1 MNPLEEKDIQILK
14 EMFRES
20 EARMENKMEARMV
33 EMFHESEARMEAM
46 MDRKIDALR
55 TENNEKFESID
66 QKFDAID
73 KRFEAIDQ
81 KFDAIDKRFE
91 AIDQKFDAI
100 DKRFEAM
107 DKKIED
113 TAAQVQR
120 NTAILMDAEFSRRF
134 DLIEE
139 QLQLLM
145 EKMTAPARVDKLED
159 DMTVVK
165 ASIRNLSG
173 RVQTLEEAR
182 HLQ

>member
-20 EARMENKMEARMV
+20 EARMEARI
-33 EMFHESEARMEAM
+33 EARMEAM
-46 MDRKIDALR
+46 MDRKIKASEER
-55 TENNEKFESID
+55 T
-66 QKFDAID
+66 D
-73 KRFEAIDQ
+73 K
-81 KFDAIDKRFE
+81 K
-91 AIDQKFDAI
+91 
-100 DKRFEAM
+100 FEAM
-107 DKKIED
+107 NKKIEE

-120 NTAILMDAEFSRRF
+120 NAAILMDAEFSRRF

-145 EKMTAPARVDKLED
+145 EKMTAPARVEKLEE

-173 RVQTLEEAR
+173 RVQTLEDAR
-182 HLQ
+182 NLQ

>member
-33 EMFHESEARMEAM
+33 EMFRESEARMEAM

-55 TENNEKFESID
+55 TETNDKLEAMQAENNQKFES
-66 QKFDAID
+66 
-73 KRFEAIDQ
+73 
-81 KFDAIDKRFE
+81 
-91 AIDQKFDAI
+91 I

-120 NTAILMDAEFSRRF
+120 NTALLMDAEFSRRF

>member
-33 EMFHESEARMEAM
+33 EMFQESEARMEAM

-55 TENNEKFESID
+55 TETNDKLDAMQAENN
-66 QKFDAID
+66 QK
-73 KRFEAIDQ
+73 
-81 KFDAIDKRFE
+81 FE

>member
-1 MNPLEEKDIQILK
+1 MEEKDIQILK

-33 EMFHESEARMEAM
+33 EMFQESEARMEAM

-55 TENNEKFESID
+55 TETNEKLDAMQAENNQKFES
-66 QKFDAID
+66 
-73 KRFEAIDQ
+73 
-81 KFDAIDKRFE
+81 
-91 AIDQKFDAI
+91 I

>member
-20 EARMENKMEARMV
+20 EARME
-33 EMFHESEARMEAM
+33 AM

-55 TENNEKFESID
+55 TENNDKLEAMQAETNDKLEAMQAENNQKFES
-66 QKFDAID
+66 
-73 KRFEAIDQ
+73 
-81 KFDAIDKRFE
+81 
-91 AIDQKFDAI
+91 IDQKFDAI

-120 NTAILMDAEFSRRF
+120 NTALLMDAEFSRRF

>member
-1 MNPLEEKDIQILK
+1 MEEKDIQILK
-14 EMFRES
+14 EMFR
-20 EARMENKMEARMV
+20 
-33 EMFHESEARMEAM
+33 ESEARMEAM

-73 KRFEAIDQ
+73 KRFES
-81 KFDAIDKRFE
+81 IDKRFE
-91 AIDQKFDAI
+91 SIDQKFDAI

-120 NTAILMDAEFSRRF
+120 NTALLMDAEFSRRF

-139 QLQLLM
+139 QLQILM

>member
-1 MNPLEEKDIQILK
+1 MNPLEEKDIQFLK
-14 EMFRES
+14 EMFCES
-20 EARMENKMEARMV
+20 EARM
-33 EMFHESEARMEAM
+33 EARMEAM

-55 TENNEKFESID
+55 TETNEK
-66 QKFDAID
+66 
-73 KRFEAIDQ
+73 
-81 KFDAIDKRFE
+81 
-91 AIDQKFDAI
+91 
-100 DKRFEAM
+100 FEAM

>member
-33 EMFHESEARMEAM
+33 EMFQESEARMEAM

-73 KRFEAIDQ
+73 KRFES
-81 KFDAIDKRFE
+81 
-91 AIDQKFDAI
+91 IDQKFDAI

-120 NTAILMDAEFSRRF
+120 NTALLMDAEFSRRF

>member
-1 MNPLEEKDIQILK
+1 MEEKDIQILK

-33 EMFHESEARMEAM
+33 EMFQESEARMEAM

-55 TENNEKFESID
+55 TETNDKLDAIQAENNQKFES
-66 QKFDAID
+66 
-73 KRFEAIDQ
+73 
-81 KFDAIDKRFE
+81 
-91 AIDQKFDAI
+91 I

-120 NTAILMDAEFSRRF
+120 NTAILKDAEFSRRF

-139 QLQLLM
+139 QLQILM

>member
-20 EARMENKMEARMV
+20 EARM
-33 EMFHESEARMEAM
+33 EARMEAM

-73 KRFEAIDQ
+73 KRFES
-81 KFDAIDKRFE
+81 
-91 AIDQKFDAI
+91 IDQKFDAI

-120 NTAILMDAEFSRRF
+120 NTALLMDAEFSRRF

>member
-55 TENNEKFESID
+55 TETNEK
-66 QKFDAID
+66 
-73 KRFEAIDQ
+73 
-81 KFDAIDKRFE
+81 
-91 AIDQKFDAI
+91 
-100 DKRFEAM
+100 FEAM

-120 NTAILMDAEFSRRF
+120 NTALLMDAEFSRRF

>member
-14 EMFRES
+14 
-20 EARMENKMEARMV
+20 

-55 TENNEKFESID
+55 TENNEKFES
-66 QKFDAID
+66 
-73 KRFEAIDQ
+73 IDQ

-139 QLQLLM
+139 QLQILM

>member
-1 MNPLEEKDIQILK
+1 MEEKDIQILK

-20 EARMENKMEARMV
+20 EARME
-33 EMFHESEARMEAM
+33 AM
-46 MDRKIDALR
+46 MDKKIDALR
-55 TENNEKFESID
+55 TENNEKFES
-66 QKFDAID
+66 
-73 KRFEAIDQ
+73 
-81 KFDAIDKRFE
+81 
-91 AIDQKFDAI
+91 IDQKFDAI

>member
-33 EMFHESEARMEAM
+33 EMFQESEARMEAM

-55 TENNEKFESID
+55 TETNEKLDAMQAENNQKFES
-66 QKFDAID
+66 
-73 KRFEAIDQ
+73 
-81 KFDAIDKRFE
+81 
-91 AIDQKFDAI
+91 I

-120 NTAILMDAEFSRRF
+120 NTALLMDAEFSRRF

>member
-55 TENNEKFESID
+55 TETNDKLDAMQAENNQKFES
-66 QKFDAID
+66 
-73 KRFEAIDQ
+73 
-81 KFDAIDKRFE
+81 
-91 AIDQKFDAI
+91 IDQKFDAI

-139 QLQLLM
+139 QLQILM

>member
-1 MNPLEEKDIQILK
+1 MSPLEEKDIQILK
-14 EMFRES
+14 EMFR
-20 EARMENKMEARMV
+20 
-33 EMFHESEARMEAM
+33 ESEARMEAM

-73 KRFEAIDQ
+73 KRFEA
-81 KFDAIDKRFE
+81 
-91 AIDQKFDAI
+91 
-100 DKRFEAM
+100 M

-120 NTAILMDAEFSRRF
+120 NTALLMDAEFSRRF

>member
-20 EARMENKMEARMV
+20 EARME
-33 EMFHESEARMEAM
+33 AM

-55 TENNEKFESID
+55 TETNEKFESID

-73 KRFEAIDQ
+73 KRFES
-81 KFDAIDKRFE
+81 
-91 AIDQKFDAI
+91 IDQKFDAI

-120 NTAILMDAEFSRRF
+120 NTALLMDAEFSRRF

>member
-1 MNPLEEKDIQILK
+1 MEEKDIQILK
-14 EMFRES
+14 EMFR
-20 EARMENKMEARMV
+20 
-33 EMFHESEARMEAM
+33 ESEARMEAM

-66 QKFDAID
+66 QKFD
-73 KRFEAIDQ
+73 AIDQ

>member
-33 EMFHESEARMEAM
+33 EMFQESEARMEAM

-55 TENNEKFESID
+55 TETNDKLDAMQAENNQKFESID
-66 QKFDAID
+66 
-73 KRFEAIDQ
+73 KRFES
-81 KFDAIDKRFE
+81 
-91 AIDQKFDAI
+91 IDQKFDAI

-139 QLQLLM
+139 QLQILM

>member
-1 MNPLEEKDIQILK
+1 MEEKDIQILK

-20 EARMENKMEARMV
+20 EARME
-33 EMFHESEARMEAM
+33 AM

-55 TENNEKFESID
+55 TETNDKLEAMQAENNQKFES
-66 QKFDAID
+66 
-73 KRFEAIDQ
+73 
-81 KFDAIDKRFE
+81 
-91 AIDQKFDAI
+91 I

-120 NTAILMDAEFSRRF
+120 NTALLMDAEFSRRF

>member
-1 MNPLEEKDIQILK
+1 MEEKDIQILK

-33 EMFHESEARMEAM
+33 EMFQESEARMEAM

-55 TENNEKFESID
+55 TETNEK
-66 QKFDAID
+66 
-73 KRFEAIDQ
+73 
-81 KFDAIDKRFE
+81 
-91 AIDQKFDAI
+91 
-100 DKRFEAM
+100 FEAM

>member
-46 MDRKIDALR
+46 MNRKIDALR
-55 TENNEKFESID
+55 TETNDKLEAMQAENNQKFES
-66 QKFDAID
+66 
-73 KRFEAIDQ
+73 
-81 KFDAIDKRFE
+81 
-91 AIDQKFDAI
+91 I

>member
-1 MNPLEEKDIQILK
+1 MEEKDIQILK

-33 EMFHESEARMEAM
+33 EMFQESEARMEAM

-55 TENNEKFESID
+55 TETNEK
-66 QKFDAID
+66 
-73 KRFEAIDQ
+73 
-81 KFDAIDKRFE
+81 
-91 AIDQKFDAI
+91 
-100 DKRFEAM
+100 FEAM

-120 NTAILMDAEFSRRF
+120 NTAILIDAEFSRRF

-139 QLQLLM
+139 QLQILM

>member
-1 MNPLEEKDIQILK
+1 MEEKDIQILK

-20 EARMENKMEARMV
+20 EARMENKMEARMA

-55 TENNEKFESID
+55 TETNDKLEAMQAENN
-66 QKFDAID
+66 QK
-73 KRFEAIDQ
+73 
-81 KFDAIDKRFE
+81 
-91 AIDQKFDAI
+91 
-100 DKRFEAM
+100 FEAM

-120 NTAILMDAEFSRRF
+120 NTALLMDAEFSRRF

>member
-1 MNPLEEKDIQILK
+1 MEEKDIQILK

-33 EMFHESEARMEAM
+33 EMFQESEARMEAM

-55 TENNEKFESID
+55 TETNEKLDAMQAENNQKFES
-66 QKFDAID
+66 
-73 KRFEAIDQ
+73 
-81 KFDAIDKRFE
+81 
-91 AIDQKFDAI
+91 I

-120 NTAILMDAEFSRRF
+120 NTALLMDAEFSRRF

>member
-1 MNPLEEKDIQILK
+1 MEEKDIQILK

-20 EARMENKMEARMV
+20 EARM
-33 EMFHESEARMEAM
+33 EARMEAM

-55 TENNEKFESID
+55 TENNEKFES
-66 QKFDAID
+66 
-73 KRFEAIDQ
+73 
-81 KFDAIDKRFE
+81 
-91 AIDQKFDAI
+91 I

-173 RVQTLEEAR
+173 RVQTLEETR

>member
-1 MNPLEEKDIQILK
+1 MNPLEEKDIQTLK
-14 EMFRES
+14 EMFR
-20 EARMENKMEARMV
+20 
-33 EMFHESEARMEAM
+33 ESEARMEAM

-73 KRFEAIDQ
+73 KRFES
-81 KFDAIDKRFE
+81 
-91 AIDQKFDAI
+91 IDQKFDAI

-134 DLIEE
+134 DLIED

>member
-1 MNPLEEKDIQILK
+1 MEEKDIQFLK

-20 EARMENKMEARMV
+20 EARM
-33 EMFHESEARMEAM
+33 EARMEAM

-55 TENNEKFESID
+55 TETNEK
-66 QKFDAID
+66 
-73 KRFEAIDQ
+73 
-81 KFDAIDKRFE
+81 
-91 AIDQKFDAI
+91 
-100 DKRFEAM
+100 FEAM

>member
-1 MNPLEEKDIQILK
+1 MEEKDIQILK
-14 EMFRES
+14 EMFR
-20 EARMENKMEARMV
+20 
-33 EMFHESEARMEAM
+33 ESEARMEAM

-73 KRFEAIDQ
+73 KRFESIDQ
-81 KFDAIDKRFE
+81 KFDAIDR
-91 AIDQKFDAI
+91 KFDAI
-100 DKRFEAM
+100 NKRFEAM

>member
-14 EMFRES
+14 EMFR
-20 EARMENKMEARMV
+20 
-33 EMFHESEARMEAM
+33 ESEARMEAM

-66 QKFDAID
+66 QKFDT
-73 KRFEAIDQ
+73 
-81 KFDAIDKRFE
+81 IDKRFE

-120 NTAILMDAEFSRRF
+120 NTALLMDAEFSRRF

>member
-55 TENNEKFESID
+55 TETNDKLDAMQAENNQKFESID
-66 QKFDAID
+66 
-73 KRFEAIDQ
+73 KRFES
-81 KFDAIDKRFE
+81 
-91 AIDQKFDAI
+91 IDQKFDAI

-120 NTAILMDAEFSRRF
+120 NTALLMDAEFSRRF

>member
-1 MNPLEEKDIQILK
+1 MEEKDIQILK

-20 EARMENKMEARMV
+20 EARME
-33 EMFHESEARMEAM
+33 AM

-55 TENNEKFESID
+55 TETNEKFESID

-73 KRFEAIDQ
+73 KRFES
-81 KFDAIDKRFE
+81 
-91 AIDQKFDAI
+91 IDQKFDAI

>member
-20 EARMENKMEARMV
+20 EARME
-33 EMFHESEARMEAM
+33 AM
-46 MDRKIDALR
+46 MERKIDALR

-73 KRFEAIDQ
+73 KRFESIDQ

-91 AIDQKFDAI
+91 SIDQKFDAI

>member
-14 EMFRES
+14 EMFR
-20 EARMENKMEARMV
+20 
-33 EMFHESEARMEAM
+33 ESEARMEAM

-73 KRFEAIDQ
+73 KRFES
-81 KFDAIDKRFE
+81 
-91 AIDQKFDAI
+91 IDQKFDAI

-120 NTAILMDAEFSRRF
+120 NTALLMDAEFSRRF

-145 EKMTAPARVDKLED
+145 EKMTAPARVDKRED

>member
-55 TENNEKFESID
+55 TETNDKLEAMQAENNQKFES
-66 QKFDAID
+66 
-73 KRFEAIDQ
+73 
-81 KFDAIDKRFE
+81 
-91 AIDQKFDAI
+91 IDQKFDAI

>member
-14 EMFRES
+14 EMFR
-20 EARMENKMEARMV
+20 
-33 EMFHESEARMEAM
+33 ESEARMEAM

-73 KRFEAIDQ
+73 KRFES
-81 KFDAIDKRFE
+81 
-91 AIDQKFDAI
+91 IDQKFDAI

>member
-1 MNPLEEKDIQILK
+1 MEEKDIQILK
-14 EMFRES
+14 EMFR
-20 EARMENKMEARMV
+20 
-33 EMFHESEARMEAM
+33 ESEARMEAM

-73 KRFEAIDQ
+73 KRFEA
-81 KFDAIDKRFE
+81 
-91 AIDQKFDAI
+91 
-100 DKRFEAM
+100 M

-120 NTAILMDAEFSRRF
+120 NTALLMDAEFSRRF

-173 RVQTLEEAR
+173 RVQTLEEVR

>member
-1 MNPLEEKDIQILK
+1 MEEKDIQILK

-33 EMFHESEARMEAM
+33 EMFQESEARMEAM

-55 TENNEKFESID
+55 TETNDKLDAMQAENNQKFES
-66 QKFDAID
+66 
-73 KRFEAIDQ
+73 
-81 KFDAIDKRFE
+81 
-91 AIDQKFDAI
+91 I

-173 RVQTLEEAR
+173 RIQTLEEAR

>member
-55 TENNEKFESID
+55 TETNDKLDAMQAENN
-66 QKFDAID
+66 QK
-73 KRFEAIDQ
+73 
-81 KFDAIDKRFE
+81 FE